1 MLKQDNDKVFTFD
14 MEQALSFEGATGP
27 YCQYAVTRL
36 ASILRKDAEGK
47 QVEAAQEDAALV
59 DAAQKALALKIA
71 QLPEKVSLAAKE
83 LRPSVIAQWCL
94 EMAQAVSAFYRD
106 VSVLSA
112 EGESRK
118 VRLALVESAKIALS
132 NGLHLLGIPT
142 PEEM

>member
-1 MLKQDNDKVFTFD
+1 
-14 MEQALSFEGATGP
+14 
-27 YCQYAVTRL
+27 
-36 ASILRKDAEGK
+36 
-47 QVEAAQEDAALV
+47 
-59 DAAQKALALKIA
+59 
-71 QLPEKVSLAAKE
+71 LAAKE